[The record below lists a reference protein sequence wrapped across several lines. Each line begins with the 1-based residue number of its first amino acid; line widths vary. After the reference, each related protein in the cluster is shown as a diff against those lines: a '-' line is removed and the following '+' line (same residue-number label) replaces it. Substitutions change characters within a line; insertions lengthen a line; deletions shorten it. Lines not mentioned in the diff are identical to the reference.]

1 MGTVVLDASIVLA
14 LFDPE
19 DSLHAPASA
28 VARER
33 RDARDE
39 FLLPASVLA
48 EVLVGAA
55 RRGAAELAARHALA
69 TAAFGP
75 PYPIDEAVA
84 VAVAQRRARHRSL
97 RLPDALVI
105 ATADVTQADAVLTG
119 DKRWQGMDPRIEV
132 IR

>member
-48 EVLVGAA
+48 GAA